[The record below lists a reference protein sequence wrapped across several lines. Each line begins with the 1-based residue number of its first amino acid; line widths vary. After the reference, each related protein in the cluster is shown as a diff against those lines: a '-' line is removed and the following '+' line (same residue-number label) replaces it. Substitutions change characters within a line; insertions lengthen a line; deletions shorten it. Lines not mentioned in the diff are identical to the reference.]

1 MIFTVEK
8 IGKSILKQN
17 DTIEFKKQFNE
28 LYYSKPLD
36 NILFHEFLNST
47 TYDGNQFESLIVA
60 STVFFKESPEDFK
73 PILNR
78 VMPHSTH
85 LALKIN
91 FILWVLN
98 NYKHED
104 KILNLINLPYRDI
117 FGNFDPQ
124 CYLDDAKLKKVFE
137 EFFSK
142 DDELFNLILKL
153 RNDFQNSKIFKR
165 YVKLSSSDEKES
177 EYYKKAIKSHFYI
190 IKELIFE
197 MILFDDIPI
206 YDENNIL
213 NFSQSQSAEGNWF
226 DIKMINAI
234 IKDRYI
240 IKIDLEDNL
249 KYALISSKNIKVSQ
263 KKGTVIRIKGEFI
276 NNGFGKYS
284 KNMDFCSEKID
295 RLNEFNIPQTQMYF
309 LDP

>member
-1 MIFTVEK
+1 MIFTVEE
-8 IGKSILKQN
+8 IGKLILKQN
-17 DTIEFKKQFNE
+17 EAIEFKKQFNK
-28 LYYSKPLD
+28 LYYSNSLD
-36 NILFHEFLNST
+36 NIFFHEFLNST
-47 TYDGNQFESLIVA
+47 TYDGNQFESFIVG
-60 STVFFKESPEDFK
+60 STVFFKESPEDSK
-73 PILNR
+73 PILNM
-78 VMPHSTH
+78 VLPHSIH

-117 FGNFDPQ
+117 FGKFDPQ
-124 CYLDDAKLKKVFE
+124 CHLDDAQLKKVFE

-142 DDELFNLILKL
+142 DDELFDLILKL

-165 YVKLSSSDEKES
+165 YIKLLNHDEKES
-177 EYYKKAIKSHFYI
+177 EYYKKSIKSHFYI

-213 NFSQSQSAEGNWF
+213 NFSQSQSAEGDWF
-226 DIKMINAI
+226 DIKIINAI
-234 IKDRYI
+234 IKNRHI
-240 IKIDLEDNL
+240 IKIDLEDNI

-263 KKGTVIRIKGEFI
+263 KKGTVIRIKGEVI

-284 KNMDFCSEKID
+284 KNMDFCSKKID
-295 RLNEFNIPQTQMYF
+295 RLNEFNIPQT
-309 LDP
+309 